1 MSQKILLSTTDDI
14 ANAFKTSVTENT
26 NQLEFIKHNVPVFHN
41 LIQVLK
47 HTHPDIVYIMFNQVR
62 FDSNNKQEINNQ
74 ILQTIYNIKA
84 DADLCRL
91 RIAVQ
96 VTSTTDQ
103 YFLRQLIMLNVY
115 DIFEPSGNTGQLNIR
130 KVIEQ
135 LVNPINIGNVKK
147 YLLSPDI
154 NQNFQ
159 SPDVLPVRDTF
170 SSPNGGNPTPTKT
183 APVADDTALINEN
196 RFLKGELARL
206 NNKLAVPSVPR
217 TDYDDLLARLRE
229 LINNGPG
236 DATEKEAVESV
247 ISNNY
252 SLSEDNE
259 ALNDRLKESTK
270 LIGQL
275 ESKIST
281 LKSQSAEFSHSIN
294 KGHAQETSMPR
305 TGNENVSQDV
315 TQPSRRKSVKSQPR
329 VAKPKPRRSMSRDND
344 SAAKTHDTRKR
355 KWLIPI
361 IAFII
366 ILLAWT
372 GLGHL
377 KTNSKKTVKQQP
389 SYSQLIKQ
397 EKYAQAAQAYPD
409 KGVAIENK
417 MLSDSNVKNKA
428 SQAKKIAVFA
438 SGDAIDFDNYYFNGQ
453 FKKAVKLY
461 EDSNETSLTHLTDA
475 RRTMLAYSYMKI
487 GKVDEAR
494 KLAQPLNNDQLNQKI
509 EAYAKF
515 QDANKTLQDKID
527 NGNLSDEDKA
537 NAQKQIEENKAAMK
551 NL

>member
-1 MSQKILLSTTDDI
+1 MSQKILLCTTDDI

-26 NQLEFIKHNVPVFHN
+26 NQLEFVKHNVPVFHN

-47 HTHPDIVYIMFNQVR
+47 HTRPDIVYIMFNQVR

-74 ILQTIYNIKA
+74 ILQTIYNIKS
-84 DADLCRL
+84 DTTLSGTLSGL

-96 VTSTTDQ
+96 VAPTIDQ

-135 LVNPINIGNVKK
+135 LTQPINIGNVNK

-154 NQNFQ
+154 NQSFQ
-159 SPDVLPVRDTF
+159 SPDVLPVRDTI
-170 SSPNGGNPTPTKT
+170 SNPNGGSSTATKT
-183 APVADDTALINEN
+183 SPDDNALVNEN

-206 NNKLAVPSVPR
+206 NNKISVPSVPR

-236 DATEKEAVESV
+236 DEKQKEAVESV

-270 LIGQL
+270 LISQL
-275 ESKIST
+275 EGKIST
-281 LKSQSAEFSHSIN
+281 LKSKLKEDGPGTDNSKVPGTSAP
-294 KGHAQETSMPR
+294 KT
-305 TGNENVSQDV
+305 SQDNARPDGN
-315 TQPSRRKSVKSQPR
+315 QARRRNSIKSQPR
-329 VAKPKPRRSMSRDND
+329 VAKTQRSKNRDGEPV
-344 SAAKTHDTRKR
+344 SKLHGTKKR
-355 KWLIPI
+355 KWLILI
-361 IAFII
+361 VAFLI
-366 ILLAWT
+366 ILLVWT

-377 KTNSKKTVKQQP
+377 KSDSKKTVKQQP
-389 SYSQLIKQ
+389 SYSQLIKE

-417 MLSDSNVKNKA
+417 MLNDGNIKNKA

-461 EDSNETSLTHLTDA
+461 ENSNETSLTHLTDA
-475 RRTMLAYSYMKI
+475 RRTMLAYSYMKT
-487 GKVDEAR
+487 GNVDEAR

-537 NAQKQIEENKAAMK
+537 NAQKQIEENRTAMK

>member
-1 MSQKILLSTTDDI
+1 MSQKILLCTTDDI

-26 NQLEFIKHNVPVFHN
+26 NQLEFVKHNVPVFHN

-47 HTHPDIVYIMFNQVR
+47 HTRPDIVYIMFNQVR

-74 ILQTIYNIKA
+74 ILQTIYNIKS
-84 DADLCRL
+84 DITLSGL

-96 VTSTTDQ
+96 VAPTIDQ

-135 LVNPINIGNVKK
+135 LTQPINIGNVNK

-154 NQNFQ
+154 NQSFQ
-159 SPDVLPVRDTF
+159 SPDVLPVRDTI
-170 SSPNGGNPTPTKT
+170 SNPNGGSSTATKT
-183 APVADDTALINEN
+183 SPDDNALVNEN

-206 NNKLAVPSVPR
+206 NNKISVPSVPR

-236 DATEKEAVESV
+236 DEKQKEAVESV

-270 LIGQL
+270 LISQL
-275 ESKIST
+275 EGKINT
-281 LKSQSAEFSHSIN
+281 LKSKLKEDGPGTDNSKVPGTSAP
-294 KGHAQETSMPR
+294 KT
-305 TGNENVSQDV
+305 SQDNARPDGD
-315 TQPSRRKSVKSQPR
+315 QARRRNSIKSQPR
-329 VAKPKPRRSMSRDND
+329 VAKPKRSKNRDGETV
-344 SAAKTHDTRKR
+344 SKPHGTKKR
-355 KWLIPI
+355 KWLILI
-361 IAFII
+361 VVFLI
-366 ILLAWT
+366 ILLVWT

-377 KTNSKKTVKQQP
+377 KSDSKKTVKQQP
-389 SYSQLIKQ
+389 SYSQLIKE

-417 MLSDSNVKNKA
+417 MLSDGNVKNKA

-461 EDSNETSLTHLTDA
+461 ENSNETSLTHLTDA
-475 RRTMLAYSYMKI
+475 RRTMLAYSYMKT
-487 GKVDEAR
+487 GNVDEAR

-537 NAQKQIEENKAAMK
+537 NAQKQIEENKTAMK

>member
-1 MSQKILLSTTDDI
+1 MSQKILLCTTDDI

-47 HTHPDIVYIMFNQVR
+47 HTRPDIVYIMFNQVR

-74 ILQTIYNIKA
+74 ILQTIYNIKS
-84 DADLCRL
+84 DTTLSGL

-96 VTSTTDQ
+96 VAPTIDQ

-135 LVNPINIGNVKK
+135 LTQPINIGNVNK

-154 NQNFQ
+154 NQSFQ
-159 SPDVLPVRDTF
+159 SPDVLPVRDTISNPDGG
-170 SSPNGGNPTPTKT
+170 SSTATKT
-183 APVADDTALINEN
+183 SPDDNALVNEN

-206 NNKLAVPSVPR
+206 NNKISVPSVPR

-236 DATEKEAVESV
+236 DETQKEAVESV

-270 LIGQL
+270 LISQL
-275 ESKIST
+275 EGKINT
-281 LKSQSAEFSHSIN
+281 LKSKLKEDGPGTDNSKVPGTSAP
-294 KGHAQETSMPR
+294 KT
-305 TGNENVSQDV
+305 SQDNARPDGD
-315 TQPSRRKSVKSQPR
+315 QARRRNSIKSQPR
-329 VAKPKPRRSMSRDND
+329 VAKPKRSKNRDGEPV
-344 SAAKTHDTRKR
+344 SKPHGTKKR
-355 KWLIPI
+355 KWLILI
-361 IAFII
+361 VAFLI
-366 ILLAWT
+366 ILLVWT

-377 KTNSKKTVKQQP
+377 KSDSKKTVKQQP
-389 SYSQLIKQ
+389 SYSQLIKE
-397 EKYAQAAQAYPD
+397 EKYDQAAQAYPD

-417 MLSDSNVKNKA
+417 MLNDGNIKNKA

-461 EDSNETSLTHLTDA
+461 ENSNETSLTHLTDA
-475 RRTMLAYSYMKI
+475 RRTMLAYSYMKT
-487 GKVDEAR
+487 GNVDEAR
-494 KLAQPLNNDQLNQKI
+494 KLAHPLNNDQLNQKI

-537 NAQKQIEENKAAMK
+537 NAQKQIEENKTAMK

>member
-1 MSQKILLSTTDDI
+1 MSQKILLCTTDDI

-26 NQLEFIKHNVPVFHN
+26 NQLEFVKHNVPVFHN

-47 HTHPDIVYIMFNQVR
+47 HTRPDIVYIMFNQVR

-74 ILQTIYNIKA
+74 ILQTIYNIKS
-84 DADLCRL
+84 DTTLSGL

-96 VTSTTDQ
+96 VAPTIDQ

-135 LVNPINIGNVKK
+135 LTQPINIGNVNK

-154 NQNFQ
+154 NQSFQ
-159 SPDVLPVRDTF
+159 SPDVLPVRDTI
-170 SSPNGGNPTPTKT
+170 SNPNGGSSTATKT
-183 APVADDTALINEN
+183 SPDDNALVNEN

-206 NNKLAVPSVPR
+206 NNKISVPSVPR

-236 DATEKEAVESV
+236 DEKQKEAVESV

-270 LIGQL
+270 LISQL
-275 ESKIST
+275 EGKIST
-281 LKSQSAEFSHSIN
+281 LKSKLKEDGPGTDNSKVPGTSAP
-294 KGHAQETSMPR
+294 KT
-305 TGNENVSQDV
+305 SQDNARPDGN
-315 TQPSRRKSVKSQPR
+315 QARRRNSIKSQPR
-329 VAKPKPRRSMSRDND
+329 VAKTQRSKNRDGEPV
-344 SAAKTHDTRKR
+344 SKLHGTKKR
-355 KWLIPI
+355 KWLILI
-361 IAFII
+361 VAFLI
-366 ILLAWT
+366 ILLVWT

-377 KTNSKKTVKQQP
+377 KSDSKKTVKQQP
-389 SYSQLIKQ
+389 SYSQLIKE

-417 MLSDSNVKNKA
+417 MLNDGNIKNKA

-461 EDSNETSLTHLTDA
+461 ENSNETSLTHLTDA
-475 RRTMLAYSYMKI
+475 RRTMLAYSYMKT
-487 GKVDEAR
+487 GNVDEAR

-537 NAQKQIEENKAAMK
+537 NAQKQIEENRTAMK